1 MRMGRRLLLCSP
13 VLLLAVGAL
22 TGCPSRDVSAVDP
35 APSKEQ
41 QKEIPVN
48 LNRDIDILWVIDD
61 SGSMAQEQASLARN
75 FPEFARVLEGIEG
88 GLPNIHMAVV
98 SSDVG
103 TAPYDSTS
111 ECQGD
116 GDDGQFQV
124 GPCPLNDDKDY
135 ISDVVDPNDET
146 LRIKNYD
153 GDLATQFSCMAELG
167 IDGCGF
173 EQHFESMKRALENGQ
188 TNGFLRDEAFLAVI
202 FIQDEDDCSAS
213 DGEIFNPDEDLND
226 RGSTLGELS
235 SFRCFE
241 FGTTCE
247 PADERTTGPRDNCTP
262 ADGSPYIAPV
272 SDYISFLQGL
282 KEDPTDV
289 IVAAITGPTGPV
301 NVAEDPDK
309 DELWVPPACVVCNDG
324 AADCEASARS
334 QATDALVAAAPGIR
348 LNALLQAFPSRSTFQ
363 NICTYDPKIN
373 DVDLSGGLVQIAE
386 LVKRVVGNPCIE
398 GKLADANP
406 AVDGN
411 QVECRVSD
419 VSNLGED
426 DEEEFPIQPCGD
438 AGGTPCFNL
447 VEDNS
452 CGTETNIALEIDRGD
467 PPQDPPANTTVV
479 ARCLVE

>member
-1 MRMGRRLLLCSP
+1 MRMGRRF
-13 VLLLAVGAL
+13 VLLSPGLMLALGAL

-103 TAPYDSTS
+103 TAPHDSTP

-124 GPCPLNDDKDY
+124 GPCPLIDGSTF
-135 ISDVVDPNDET
+135 ISDVVNEDDVT
-146 LRIKNYD
+146 QRVKNYN
-153 GDLATQFSCMAELG
+153 GDLAAQFSCMAELG
-167 IDGCGF
+167 TDGCGF

-188 TNGFLRDEAFLAVI
+188 GNGFLRENAFLAVI

-213 DGEIFNPDEDLND
+213 DGEIFNPDNDLND
-226 RGSTLGELS
+226 RGSPLGELS

-247 PADERTTGPRDNCTP
+247 PADERTTGPRDNCEP
-262 ADGSPYIAPV
+262 SDDSPYIAPV
-272 SDYISFLQGL
+272 SDYVAFLQGL

-301 NVAEDPDK
+301 VVAEDPDK

-324 AADCEASARS
+324 AASCEAAVRS
-334 QATDALVAAAPGIR
+334 QATDALVAAAPGVR
-348 LNALLQAFPSRSTFQ
+348 MSSLLESFPGRSTFQ
-363 NICTYDPKIN
+363 NICTYDPDIN

-398 GKLADANP
+398 GKLADSDPTAGGTQ
-406 AVDGN
+406 VD
-411 QVECRVSD
+411 CRVSD

-426 DEEEFPIQPCGD
+426 DQEEFPVPPCD

-447 VEDNS
+447 VEDGS

-467 PPQDPPANTTVV
+467 PPQDPPPDTTVV